1 MGTIGDKI
9 GLPCCDSKK
18 LRDVNKLSIEES
30 NFKI

>member
-9 GLPCCDSKK
+9 NSCCCDGKK
-18 LRDVNKLSIEES
+18 LRDVNKLSNEQS